1 MNLNHGHKNLCLSLQ
16 RNIVL
21 HAARTEVLKK
31 VVVDSAEPGS
41 VRWCEAGGSEPFSAL
56 SSGPSSLPDAIHAT
70 VQPAGETPT
79 AKMVPGH
86 LRQREEENG
95 PGTHAGRAGSKAQDV
110 QLPGVEGPQSRL

>member
-1 MNLNHGHKNLCLSLQ
+1 MLSLGLCTGARQEALNHSL
-16 RNIVL
+16 
-21 HAARTEVLKK
+21 
-31 VVVDSAEPGS
+31 P
-41 VRWCEAGGSEPFSAL
+41 L

-86 LRQREEENG
+86 LRQGEEENG